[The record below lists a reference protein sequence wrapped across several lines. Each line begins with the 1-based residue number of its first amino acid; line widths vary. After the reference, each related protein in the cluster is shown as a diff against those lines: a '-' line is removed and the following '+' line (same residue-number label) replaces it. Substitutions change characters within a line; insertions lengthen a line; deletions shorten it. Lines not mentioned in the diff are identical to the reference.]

1 MIFALIN
8 SLEPRTF
15 VQWTHKGCE
24 KKFMI
29 VGEFCRLCE
38 IFSKLINE
46 AHVLDFFV
54 KFVGEKNVYKLK
66 LLIGG
71 TEVHIESIILAMKL
85 SI

>member
-1 MIFALIN
+1 
-8 SLEPRTF
+8 
-15 VQWTHKGCE
+15 
-24 KKFMI
+24 MI

-71 TEVHIESIILAMKL
+71 TEVHIESIILAVNL
-85 SI
+85 RSQWVLIFEILIVCNIL